1 MANQVKSSER
11 KAAVVSALLSQARRS
26 PELTK
31 ILILLIVWGH
41 VLSRPGYT
49 LADSGPALK
58 PGPQP
63 SLPAKQGFTVK
74 RPRERFL

>member
-11 KAAVVSALLSQARRS
+11 KAAVLSALLSQVSKS

-41 VLSRPGYT
+41 VRSRPGYT
-49 LADSGPALK
+49 LADTGPAL
-58 PGPQP
+58 PTGPQEHP
-63 SLPAKQGFTVK
+63 PAKQGFTVK